1 METAKTGVHLL
12 DGAAKRGAG
21 RGSDR
26 SFALVQNV
34 EAAARAVEVRGHV
47 DRLSGSN
54 HHDGSSEWPLKAH
67 AMRVRSCPRSCPDHE
82 GRTGARAAT
91 LSQLVSFVSGTVD
104 GCRARARFSRV
115 TTKVERWSSM
125 PSLVW
130 LGRCGARSVYS
141 ILSPQNPLHST
152 LELTSELTSSESHP

>member
-1 METAKTGVHLL
+1 MRCSSAMALL
-12 DGAAKRGAG
+12 RPRRRFARARGDCEDGRALAG
-21 RGSDR
+21 RRG
-26 SFALVQNV
+26 
-34 EAAARAVEVRGHV
+34 EARCGTVEVRGHV

-67 AMRVRSCPRSCPDHE
+67 AMRVRSCPHSCPDHE

-125 PSLVW
+125 PSLVR
-130 LGRCGARSVYS
+130 LGRCGARFVYS
-141 ILSPQNPLHST
+141 ILSPQNPLRSK
-152 LELTSELTSSESHP
+152 LELTSELTS